1 MRLHDLPRDEF
12 IKVLGYLDA
21 ADIVHLALSCR
32 AIYETLQDDEVWHF
46 LCDITW
52 SKDTSVLQWVTNVP
66 RNAPSSLPRPGSTS
80 EFETLSRADITTF
93 KDAYIVL
100 NHIRHLSGLWRI
112 IGEGKEAGVVS
123 IEWKSDGLIASHLD
137 FVSGSGKPRLREFH
151 AVKPS
156 RDILNSIEWDSKF
169 DVVALRVDTLPSS
182 YGGPV
187 DIGRQSP
194 SFATP
199 VHHRSSEVA
208 DVGFGTPRSFSSRDS
223 PLYGSSPESSFRQA
237 WGQFMSSS
245 VQRRSKSMR
254 RRQAAGGF
262 LNLRHLQRL
271 YMDTPDEKHPLS
283 GLWSAEL
290 EDGAIDLVD
299 FSYTNS
305 KHIIV
310 TKVSGPGCLSPG
322 NTIFKLKTNLISQL
336 TPGDLQY
343 HMEMLDLEGLSDAE
357 FTDQDLSFYE
367 GASTYFGTDDP
378 DILHQDLDARVED
391 SDIDEG
397 DDVFKCKLFPYTDQL
412 MALVIA
418 DTLLVNLR
426 RLQIP

>member
-1 MRLHDLPRDEF
+1 MLR
-12 IKVLGYLDA
+12 
-21 ADIVHLALSCR
+21 
-32 AIYETLQDDEVWHF
+32 
-46 LCDITW
+46 
-52 SKDTSVLQWVTNVP
+52 WVTNVP

-112 IGEGKEAGVVS
+112 IGEGKEAGLVS

-156 RDILNSIEWDSKF
+156 RDIVNSIEWDSKF

-182 YGGPV
+182 HGSAV
-187 DIGRQSP
+187 DVGRQSP

>member
-1 MRLHDLPRDEF
+1 MLR
-12 IKVLGYLDA
+12 
-21 ADIVHLALSCR
+21 
-32 AIYETLQDDEVWHF
+32 
-46 LCDITW
+46 
-52 SKDTSVLQWVTNVP
+52 WVAHVP

-80 EFETLSRADITTF
+80 EFETLPRADITTF

-100 NHIRHLSGLWRI
+100 NHIRYLSGLWRI
-112 IGEGKEAGVVS
+112 IGEGKQAGLVS
-123 IEWKSDGLIASHLD
+123 IEWKPDGLIASHLD

-151 AVKPS
+151 VVKPS
-156 RDILNSIEWDSKF
+156 RDIVNSIEWDSKF
-169 DVVALRVDTLPSS
+169 DVVALRVDSPI
-182 YGGPV
+182 GGAV

-271 YMDTPDEKHPLS
+271 YRDTPDEKHPLS

-290 EDGAIDLVD
+290 EDSAIDLVD

-305 KHIIV
+305 THIIV
-310 TKVSGPGCLSPG
+310 TKVSGPGCLSSG
-322 NTIFKLKTNLISQL
+322 DIICKIKTNLISQL

-343 HMEMLDLEGLSDAE
+343 HMEMLDLEDLSDAE

-378 DILHQDLDARVED
+378 EILHQHLDARVED
-391 SDIDEG
+391 SDIDEA
-397 DDVFKCKLFPYTDQL
+397 DVFKCKLFPYTDQF

-418 DTLLVNLR
+418 DTVLVNLR